1 MSESSKKWYVLRAAG
16 GKEKKA
22 KEYLEKEI
30 ERRSL
35 QDLVSQV
42 LVPTEKVYK
51 IRDGKRVCTERLYFP
66 GYVLIEAELT
76 GELQHIIRNE
86 IPHMSGFLTEKR
98 DVGKTQEKIPVPIRE
113 DEVRRILGEQD
124 EQATTEAETV
134 VDYKTGDAVKITDGP
149 FNGFDGTVEEIV
161 EDRSKLKVMVMI
173 FGRKTILELIF
184 TQVTKESSKIMAKE
198 IAGFIKLQ
206 IKGGAANPSPP
217 VGPALGSKGLN
228 IMDFCKQFNA
238 RTQESAG
245 KVLPVVITVYS
256 DKSFTF
262 EVKQPPVAVQLK
274 EAAKISAGSA
284 EPNRKKVG
292 SVTWEQVK
300 AIAETKMADMNC
312 FTLKS
317 AMTMVAGTARSMG
330 IKVEGEFPEL

>member
-51 IRDGKRVCTERLYFP
+51 IRDGKRVCTERLFYP

-86 IPHMSGFLTEKR
+86 VPHMSGFLTEKR
-98 DVGKTQEKIPVPIRE
+98 ERKNSDGKLQEEKLPIPLRD
-113 DEVRRILGEQD
+113 DEARRILGEQD
-124 EQATTEAETV
+124 EQIGTEAETV
-134 VDYKTGDAVKITDGP
+134 VDYTVGDAVKITDGP

-173 FGRKTILELIF
+173 FGRKTLLELNF
-184 TQVTKESSKIMAKE
+184 TQVTKE
-198 IAGFIKLQ
+198 
-206 IKGGAANPSPP
+206 
-217 VGPALGSKGLN
+217 
-228 IMDFCKQFNA
+228 
-238 RTQESAG
+238 
-245 KVLPVVITVYS
+245 
-256 DKSFTF
+256 
-262 EVKQPPVAVQLK
+262 
-274 EAAKISAGSA
+274 
-284 EPNRKKVG
+284 
-292 SVTWEQVK
+292 
-300 AIAETKMADMNC
+300 
-312 FTLKS
+312 
-317 AMTMVAGTARSMG
+317 
-330 IKVEGEFPEL
+330 